1 MAKGNL
7 LVAQGG
13 GPTAVINQ
21 SLVGVVLEARKH
33 AEIDRVFGSLHGVE
47 GIVKGELLDLTE
59 VAQEHL
65 ESVAATPGSALLS
78 TRVKPDAEYCKKM
91 FEQMKKF
98 GIRYFFYIGGN
109 DSSDTVRI
117 VSEYAESEGYELK
130 AVHVP
135 KTVDNDLVINDHTPG
150 FGSAARYVANA
161 FGGVDFDNRS
171 LGGVYIGVVMGRHAG
186 FLTAAAALGRVDD
199 ESGPHLVYLPE
210 VPFDIEK
217 FARDVDAVYKKY
229 KRCVVAVSEGIQDA
243 DGTPIVTKLM
253 KDVERDAHG
262 NVQLSGTG
270 ALGDLLASEIK
281 ARLGIGRVRADTLGY
296 IQRSFL
302 GDVSDTDQK
311 EARAVAEYAVRH
323 AVNVG
328 TSASMV
334 ILRDCCGKDACGCG
348 YKVKFEAVGLREVA
362 AKTKHMDPA
371 FIHPD
376 GNQVTDAFVAYA
388 MPLLGSG
395 FVKGQ
400 KLQAPVV
407 RSLE

>member
-210 VPFDIEK
+210 VPFDIAK
-217 FARDVDAVYKKY
+217 FACDVDAVYKKY

>member
-47 GIVKGELLDLTE
+47 GIVRGELLDLTE

-199 ESGPHLVYLPE
+199 ETGPHLVYLPE
-210 VPFDIEK
+210 VPFDIAK